1 MNDFLAVFEKM
12 PIIAAVKNER
22 QLEEALKTDCSIF
35 FLLFGDVCNI
45 GDLVERIKS
54 ENRYAFVHLDLTT
67 GLAGKEIAADFIKKY
82 TRADGIISTRPQLV
96 KRAGALGL
104 ATVLRIFVID
114 SLALENIKKQ
124 ISSCDPDFIELMPG
138 VIPKIIRKVSGEISV
153 PIIAG
158 GLISDREDAVSAL
171 SAGAQ
176 CISTSCSRVWYE
188 L

>member
-1 MNDFLAVFEKM
+1 MKRFQAVFENL
-12 PIIAAVKNER
+12 PIIAAVKNEK

-45 GDLVERIKS
+45 GDLVNRIKA

-67 GLAGKEIAADFIKKY
+67 GLAGKEIAADFVKKY
-82 TRADGIISTRPQLV
+82 TKADGIISTRPQIV
-96 KRAGALGL
+96 KRARALGL
-104 ATVLRIFVID
+104 TAVLRVFVID
-114 SLALENIKKQ
+114 SLALDNINKQ
-124 ISSCDPDFIELMPG
+124 ICACDPDFIELMPG
-138 VIPKIIRKVSGEISV
+138 VIPKIIRRVSRATEV

-176 CISTSCSRVWYE
+176 CISTSCSRVWSD